1 MIYFPAEIRRSVY
14 DAIMAQKCPLGR
26 YGGGMSYEDL
36 NVVDFLK
43 LIWDLPAMRSE
54 DDRFRNAE
62 ADAVQHMVN
71 NDDWTLDDALLRRFN
86 LLAGEQKY
94 FEKFVEAIVS
104 PEVRESRE
112 EIEHF
117 VSIINDALGSVNCEL
132 AVKDYLNGLP
142 CYRLME
148 GKHHDTLPVDIEPNT
163 IPIFV
168 DREPDEFPAFELC
181 EDVFDDYGYKTRYSL
196 YYYSELGKYKT
207 IGWVR
212 IMKRDE
218 QVTYGYI
225 EGKITSLGKDF
236 CSVGQRLDYY
246 VTIRNILGPQYKNFL
261 HAMRDAAVFSQICDE
276 FSDTFGF
283 KNSLLRFPEA
293 EEALQYAVYKLAG
306 YPVNDAISFVFRAQ
320 MPYYEEEM
328 LNVKFDMGDIQD
340 EDNLNRV
347 IALIGNNGV
356 GKTTVLSQ
364 LAECIVKGKDERFAP
379 RRPIFKKV
387 ISASYSIFDKFF
399 KADVSSFNY
408 TYCGIQKKGGGLM
421 EEQEIKQRRMAS
433 IDMVKRHDRN
443 RKLHHYMSMLLPNE
457 LVTPLFDG
465 DTFEFQERVYADNM
479 ERYSSGQ
486 SMLMNLII
494 EIVANIRQN
503 TLILIDEPEV
513 HLHPKGITTFIN
525 ILNTI
530 CKQFASCCILATHSA
545 VVVQELLS
553 RNVIVMN
560 RNEDGSPY
568 VMPMRVES
576 LGENLTTITEDVF
589 GRGEVSPYYKKVVRK
604 LVEDNTNI
612 EDVLHLIQNNDVP
625 VSMPLYMLI
634 DKYFSQK

>member
-1 MIYFPAEIRRSVY
+1 MIDFSAEIRRSVY
-14 DAIMAQKCPLGR
+14 DAIMAQQYPLGR

-71 NDDWTLDDALLRRFN
+71 NDDWTLNDALLRRFN

-112 EIEHF
+112 EIEYF

-132 AVKDYLNGLP
+132 AIKDYLNGLP

-181 EDVFDDYGYKTRYSL
+181 EDGFDDYGYKTRYNL
-196 YYYSELGKYKT
+196 YYYSEPGKYKA

-218 QVTYGYI
+218 QVTYGHI
-225 EGKITSLGKDF
+225 KGKITSLGKEF

-246 VTIRNILGPQYKNFL
+246 LTIKNILGLSYKNFL

-283 KNSLLRFPEA
+283 KNSLLRYPEA
-293 EEALQYAVYKLAG
+293 EETLQYAVYKLAG
-306 YPVNDAISFVFRAQ
+306 YPMNDTISFVFTAQ
-320 MPYYEEEM
+320 MPYFKEEM

-356 GKTTVLSQ
+356 GKTTLLSQ

-379 RRPIFKKV
+379 RKPIFKKV

-421 EEQEIKQRRMAS
+421 DEQEIRQRRMAS
-433 IDMVKRHDRN
+433 IDLVKRHDRK
-443 RKLHHYMSMLLPNE
+443 RKLYHYMTMLLSEN
-457 LVTPLFDG
+457 LVKPLFDG